1 MAPDSRIYLLRHA
14 ESAPSPDV
22 PEPEWPLS
30 HDGRR
35 QAEKLVPVLAELPIL
50 AVYSSPF
57 PRAIDTVRPFAD
69 RAGLPVNLVEDL
81 RERRLSSGVVP
92 LPQWRAML
100 KKAWAEVDWAPPGGE
115 SNVQCQRRMVA
126 TLRDLAAAHPGE
138 AVLAASHGNAIA
150 LFLNS
155 IDPSFG
161 VEEWA
166 ALRNPELFMI
176 HYGGGGPASFERIAL

>member
-14 ESAPSPDV
+14 ESAPSLDV
-22 PEPEWPLS
+22 PEPDWPLS
-30 HDGRR
+30 DNGRT
-35 QAEKLVPVLAELPIL
+35 QAEKLIPVLVELPIS

-69 RAGLPVNLVEDL
+69 QVGLPVNLVEDL
-81 RERRLSSGVVP
+81 RERRLSSSMAP

-100 KKAWAEVDWAPPGGE
+100 KKAWAEFDWAPPGGE
-115 SNVQCQRRMVA
+115 SNTQCRHRMSA
-126 TLRDLAAAHPGE
+126 SLRGLAAAHPGE

-161 VEEWA
+161 FAEWA
-166 ALRNPELFMI
+166 AVRNPDLFLVT
-176 HYGGGGPASFERIAL
+176 YRDDGTESFARIAL